1 MIAECAQDLFT
12 KVQAITALASS
23 TGLTVGGKS
32 PDPGMTKV
40 PLPAAWILADEG
52 ETTLPN
58 SDGQVKRQVSAL
70 MGYSV
75 MLYVPYISQT
85 DMITNQLPL
94 LQKVIH
100 DVHGTDAPTGERWQ
114 FKRYKLRVAN
124 TDRLAYQITFLLDSA
139 YL

>member
-12 KVQAITALASS
+12 KIQAITSLAAS
-23 TGLTVGGKS
+23 TGLAAGGKA
-32 PDPGMTKV
+32 PDPGMANVT
-40 PLPAAWILADEG
+40 LPAAWIMADEG

-58 SDGQVKRQVSAL
+58 SDGQVKRQLSAL
-70 MGYSV
+70 LGFSV
-75 MLYVPYISQT
+75 MLYVPYLSQS
-85 DMITNQLPL
+85 DLITNQLPL

-124 TDRLAYQITFLLDSA
+124 TDRLGYQITFLLDSA
-139 YL
+139 YI